1 MKPTHY
7 IDDPENSL
15 NIIIFE
21 LSTCR
26 LCGEIDLN
34 EGGTVSMP
42 EFSAMGL
49 DLQQYEP
56 GVLPPSTCPNC
67 VNRETLTWQFFCLV
81 GSQTVNLH
89 PKVHH

>member
-1 MKPTHY
+1 MPTGRYLRESTIYRPKLKMKPTHY

-26 LCGEIDLN
+26 SCGEIDLN

-67 VNRETLTWQFFCLV
+67 A
-81 GSQTVNLH
+81 
-89 PKVHH
+89 K